1 MPLIPRISQEIHYFV
16 FTVSSRKVMKSEGT
30 KEAVESSYYAKKL
43 TGTGRTTGE
52 NSEVQSAVNY

>member
-1 MPLIPRISQEIHYFV
+1 
-16 FTVSSRKVMKSEGT
+16 MKSEGT